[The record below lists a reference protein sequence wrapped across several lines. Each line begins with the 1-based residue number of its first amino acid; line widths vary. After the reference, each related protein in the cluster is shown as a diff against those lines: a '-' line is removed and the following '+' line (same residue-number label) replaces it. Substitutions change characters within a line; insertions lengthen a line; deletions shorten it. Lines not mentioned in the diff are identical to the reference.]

1 MNNKISKYRDEI
13 DLFDFL
19 KLVWKGKKIIALVI
33 IFSLMIGISYIYM
46 NSLKPTTYEIS
57 MDLSPNEK
65 SDFVNFTNINKILIS
80 NDFKDH
86 LITNKII
93 FKKFINNIT
102 NFENI
107 MTVLKDSSFIKEKIV
122 KLPETEKKKVLNSYA
137 KLLTVEKIN
146 IESSQLVLK
155 LKWHNIDE
163 ALQILDQMLNF
174 SLLNLKD
181 DIFKNLDNI
190 QEVMRR
196 YDIEKDKKRIVFL
209 ENQSLI
215 AQELNIVENEV
226 NLSTTLDKD
235 ARDKKEEKER
245 KSLEY
250 ERGVKAIDKEISII
264 KNRKYRDQIFLSN
277 EIIILK
283 NLDKINWVKFELLTA
298 KIVTL
303 NKINYFK
310 ILAVSTF
317 LGLISGVI
325 LVNVINLSKSLRK
338 QKY

>member
-1 MNNKISKYRDEI
+1 MNNKIPKYKDEI

-19 KLVWKGKKIIALVI
+19 KLVWKGKKIITLVI

-46 NSLKPTTYEIS
+46 RSLKPTMYEIS

-80 NDFKDH
+80 NDFDDH
-86 LITNKII
+86 LITNEII

-107 MTVLKDSSFIKEKIV
+107 LTILEDNSFIKEKIV
-122 KLPETEKKKVLNSYA
+122 NLPEKGKKKVLNSYA
-137 KLLTVEKIN
+137 KLLTVKKKDKETG
-146 IESSQLVLK
+146 QLVLK
-155 LKWHNIDE
+155 LKWHDTDE

-190 QEVMRR
+190 QEVMKR
-196 YDIEKDKKRIVFL
+196 YDTEKDKKKIVSL

-215 AQELNIVENEV
+215 AKELDIVENEV
-226 NLSTTLDKD
+226 NLSTPLDE
-235 ARDKKEEKER
+235 ASRDREREKKV
-245 KSLEY
+245 LEY
-250 ERGVKAIDKEISII
+250 KRGFKAIDKEISII
-264 KNRKYRDQIFLSN
+264 KNRKNRDQIFLSN
-277 EIIILK
+277 EISILK

-298 KIVTL
+298 KIVPL
-303 NKINYFK
+303 NKINYSK
-310 ILAVSTF
+310 ILFVSIF
-317 LGLISGVI
+317 LGLIFGII

-338 QKY
+338 